1 MERPA
6 VAGKRVGTATPSP
19 QERFALLRAKLQ
31 DLRYHQPLGLESAPL
46 VEQLLADLLRSNEQL
61 GEQRSHAEVA
71 GQELVIAQTQV
82 HPLRKENGR
91 LLRENNRL
99 HLELITQSEEGAAR
113 LKAVEGEKSQ
123 LEKSCGDLR
132 FVSSQQ
138 AQRVRLLEEEL
149 GGLRERF
156 DQALQQ
162 NGVVLPSGHEVRWH
176 GRKEHMEAHSPVE
189 AAAMPPAAPGPSSA
203 SAGPAAVADAAAAAA
218 AVQASEV
225 QITRLQARLD
235 ATTTELGGARR
246 ELAEALEKVA
256 SREGEIE
263 RLGRELEGGR
273 DYGTL
278 SLKHIQESNQQAV
291 AQLNHQVRA
300 SDTSPRLRHAP
311 ARQTRPR
318 APDAPRTPLQG
329 GISSVL
335 RAMNVPREFALG
347 TLRLS
352 TGRHTTMGEVERAA
366 ELILAEA
373 RKQRD
378 AADA

>member
-113 LKAVEGEKSQ
+113 LKAVEGEKSL

-189 AAAMPPAAPGPSSA
+189 AATMPPAAPGPSSA
-203 SAGPAAVADAAAAAA
+203 AAGLARIHITEPTRHQAKTRMPASA
-218 AVQASEV
+218 
-225 QITRLQARLD
+225 
-235 ATTTELGGARR
+235 
-246 ELAEALEKVA
+246 
-256 SREGEIE
+256 
-263 RLGRELEGGR
+263 
-273 DYGTL
+273 
-278 SLKHIQESNQQAV
+278 
-291 AQLNHQVRA
+291 
-300 SDTSPRLRHAP
+300 
-311 ARQTRPR
+311 
-318 APDAPRTPLQG
+318 
-329 GISSVL
+329 
-335 RAMNVPREFALG
+335 
-347 TLRLS
+347 
-352 TGRHTTMGEVERAA
+352 
-366 ELILAEA
+366 
-373 RKQRD
+373 
-378 AADA
+378 

>member
-113 LKAVEGEKSQ
+113 LKAVEGEKSL

-189 AAAMPPAAPGPSSA
+189 AATMPPAAPGPSSA

-225 QITRLQARLD
+225 QITSLQARLD

-300 SDTSPRLRHAP
+300 SDTPPRLRHAP
-311 ARQTRPR
+311 ARPTRPPR
-318 APDAPRTPLQG
+318 A
-329 GISSVL
+329 
-335 RAMNVPREFALG
+335 
-347 TLRLS
+347 
-352 TGRHTTMGEVERAA
+352 
-366 ELILAEA
+366 
-373 RKQRD
+373 
-378 AADA
+378 